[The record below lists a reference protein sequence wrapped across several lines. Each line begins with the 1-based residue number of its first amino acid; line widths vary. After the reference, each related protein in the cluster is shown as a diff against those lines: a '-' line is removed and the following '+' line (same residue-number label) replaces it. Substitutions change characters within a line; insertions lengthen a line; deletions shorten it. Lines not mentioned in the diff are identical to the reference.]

1 MKRIYLDYAA
11 TTPVHPEVVDT
22 ISNALSSYFGNASST
37 YQSGRNSRHELDSAR
52 QIFANSLNART
63 EEILITS
70 GGSESN
76 NMAIIKTAEK
86 YASKG
91 KHIITTQIEHQA
103 VLKPMKY
110 LEDIGYEV
118 TYLPVNNQGVI
129 DIKDFKKALRDD
141 TILVSIM
148 YGNNEIGSLQP
159 IKEVGILLEEHQ
171 AIYHVDAV
179 QVYGKLPIDVTELKV
194 DLLSVS
200 AHKINGPKGI
210 GFLFIN
216 HDLHLPSLI
225 LGGEQESKRR
235 AGTENIP
242 YIIGFAKAVELRMTS
257 IASYQTQIKEL
268 KDYFIKLLNKNGL
281 DYTINGSEENSLDHI
296 LNIHFKGVS
305 SEKLLIQLDLNGIET
320 AAGSA
325 CTAGSLQPSHVLT
338 ALHGKEAAA
347 LSESLRFSFGSELS
361 KEDLELTIDELVK
374 AIKRLTNE

>member
-52 QIFANSLNART
+52 QIFANSINART
-63 EEILITS
+63 DEILITS

-76 NMAIIKTAEK
+76 NMAIIKAAEK

-110 LEDIGYEV
+110 LEDNGYEV

-129 DIKDFKKALRDD
+129 DIEDFKKALRDD

-179 QVYGKLPIDVTELKV
+179 QVYGKIPIDVTELKV

-242 YIIGFAKAVELRMTS
+242 YIIGFAKAVELRMAS
-257 IASYQTQIKEL
+257 IESYQTQIKEL
-268 KDYFIKLLNKNGL
+268 KDYFLKLLNKNGL

>member
-52 QIFANSLNART
+52 QIFANSINART
-63 EEILITS
+63 DEILITS

-76 NMAIIKTAEK
+76 NMAIIKAAEK